1 MSKSRTRTEVLR
13 SPFIKSEES
22 APVTKKTRNNTVLVD
37 GGCEPCSYEDDR
49 ASEISGSCEAGDQS
63 ETSSLGG
70 DNFETLK
77 PQQYRAEDISA
88 PSVESIRL
96 NDSSMVCDNDEG
108 SRFATSIVQTVRRF
122 YSTTS
127 SVYAEQ
133 TISNPNV
140 GQILF
145 W

>member
-1 MSKSRTRTEVLR
+1 MSTLRTNVVLR

-22 APVTKKTRNNTVLVD
+22 APVTKKTRNNAITSH
-37 GGCEPCSYEDDR
+37 GGCEPCLYEGDH
-49 ASEISGSCEAGDQS
+49 ASELSCEAGDQP

-70 DNFETLK
+70 DNFEYLK
-77 PQQYRAEDISA
+77 REQYRAEDISA
-88 PSVESIRL
+88 PSVTSNRL

-140 GQILF
+140 TQILF